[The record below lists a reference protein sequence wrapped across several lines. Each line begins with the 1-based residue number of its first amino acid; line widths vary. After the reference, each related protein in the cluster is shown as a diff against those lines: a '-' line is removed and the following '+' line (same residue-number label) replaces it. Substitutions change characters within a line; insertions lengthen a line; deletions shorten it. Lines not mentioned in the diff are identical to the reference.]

1 MMQTK
6 RSEGWRVL
14 MFLLISVGIS
24 FVSWLLGFLLGTIIN
39 TVAGQYGV
47 DTLVK
52 VSSFMRVFYFVKD
65 LLVVTVITLLCK
77 RFVFGSSLKWYI
89 ALPVVLVVYVIF
101 DLLNS
106 AVYGVVV
113 NAIISERMAPG
124 GITVG
129 QFLSVAGYLSTFLGF
144 LVWLAVSY
152 LLQRLVLYRNTLD
165 GQTAKSARPA
175 AEAAAREDTIITPAA
190 QPQDR
195 DGGL

>member
-6 RSEGWRVL
+6 RSEGWRLL
-14 MFLLISVGIS
+14 MVLLISVGIS

-39 TVAGQYGV
+39 TVAGQHGV

-52 VSSFMRVFYFVKD
+52 VTSFMRVFYFVED

-77 RFVFGSSLKWYI
+77 RFVFGSPLKWYI

-106 AVYGVVV
+106 AVYGAVI
-113 NAIISERMAPG
+113 NAVLSERMAPG

-129 QFLSVAGYLSTFLGF
+129 QFISVAGYLNAFLDF

-152 LLQRLVLYRNTLD
+152 LLQRFVLYRNTLD
-165 GQTAKSARPA
+165 GQMAKSARPS
-175 AEAAAREDTIITPAA
+175 EMVVARADTIITPAA

-195 DGGL
+195 AGGL